1 MKVSKYIPILLARRR
16 AVGGP
21 VITAGP
27 VWVNNQ
33 DGTATVTWTTDVA
46 TDSKVNY
53 GTTSSY
59 GRTVADAAVSTS
71 HSVLVIGLKD
81 GDYHYEVGD
90 IAETYTSGDE
100 VGTIDLMKVAI
111 QNAFVNPVVTGSGN
125 PSFSYNVTA
134 ADGDTYLLVC
144 AMWLSV
150 SPNTVSAPTFN
161 GDALTRIPGSKA
173 EAYYTGN
180 FYMGTEWFYLRTPD
194 VGNFTLTGS
203 FSSTYCNTFYAG
215 VVKNVD
221 DPSTAFVPM
230 VAQDD
235 SPGATAITAGS
246 LAVDATTLLL
256 GAAAVAQP
264 STSTFSLSFIGTT
277 QFNNLTRFN
286 LGRFLCGRIDSLGH
300 TINYQWTQTGTLP
313 TNQGFAISVLAVKA
327 RAPSDGIGVYITDAN
342 YSDSGSNALSNIG
355 LTGRVQIEGFST
367 YNGALNLSTNSLT
380 SISAPDMTAA
390 ACNLVADTND
400 MTYALFPNVTTGGG
414 VRLRFN
420 SLETVDIGSLVTA
433 SGNWYFSHSDAP
445 SMTVDMESLVSMN
458 PTSAAGG
465 AVVFTN
471 SPLAT
476 ASLPNLTTIGHLL
489 EFDDT
494 NLTSLDLPALTSIL
508 GLAGAG
514 PDYGGIMTNTIGAG
528 FTSLTMDA
536 LEELRGWILSPG
548 CGLTTFSL
556 PALATLGNGFIVNL
570 SQNKLTVSA
579 VNALL
584 IQLDA
589 AKGAVTTGTINLGTQ
604 TPPAAP
610 TGAGATAKSSLQAA
624 GITVTTD

>member
-1 MKVSKYIPILLARRR
+1 VIPQFT
-16 AVGGP
+16 GGASGASAP
-21 VITAGP
+21 VITVGP
-27 VWVNNQ
+27 VWTNNQ
-33 DGTATVTWTTDVA
+33 DGTATVTWTTDIA
-46 TDSKVNY
+46 TDSEVNY
-53 GTTSSY
+53 GATSSY
-59 GRTVADAAVSTS
+59 GLTATDASVVTS

-81 GDYHYEVGD
+81 GDYHYSVGNT
-90 IAETYTSGDE
+90 AATYSSGDE
-100 VGTIDLMKVAI
+100 VGTIDLLKVTI
-111 QNAFVNPVVTGSGN
+111 QNAFVNPVVTASGN
-125 PSFSYNVTA
+125 PSFAYNVTA
-134 ADGDTYLLVC
+134 SSADTYLLVC
-144 AMWLSV
+144 AQWLSLT
-150 SPNTVSAPTFN
+150 PNTVSAPTFN
-161 GDALTRIPGSKA
+161 GDALTRITGSKA
-173 EAYYTGN
+173 EAFYTGN
-180 FYMGTEWFYLRTPD
+180 FYMGTEWFYLQTPD

-203 FSSTYCNTFYAG
+203 FSSNYCNTFYAG
-215 VVKNVD
+215 VVKNVA
-221 DPSTAFVPM
+221 DPSTAFVPL

-235 SPGATAITAGS
+235 SPGSTSITAGS
-246 LAVDATTLLL
+246 LAVDASTLML

-277 QFNNLTRFN
+277 QFNNLTRFS

-313 TNQGFAISVLAVKA
+313 TNQGFAISVLAVKSI
-327 RAPSDGIGVYITDAN
+327 APSSGIGVYITDAN

-355 LTGRVQIEGFST
+355 LTGRVQMEGFAT
-367 YNGALNLSTNSLT
+367 YNGGLNLSTNSLT

-390 ACNLVADTND
+390 ACNLVVDTNSL
-400 MTYALFPNVTTGGG
+400 TYALFPAVVSGGG
-414 VRLRFN
+414 IRLRYN
-420 SLETVDIGSLVTA
+420 ALETVGIGRLVTA
-433 SGNWYFSHSDAP
+433 SGNWYFSHSSAG
-445 SMTVDMESLVSMN
+445 SMAVDMAALTQMN

-465 AVVFTN
+465 AVVFSG

-494 NLTSLDLPALTSIL
+494 NLTSLDLPALTEIL

-514 PDYGGIMTNTIGAG
+514 PDYGGVMTNTIGAG

-536 LEELRGWILSPG
+536 LQELHGWILSPG

-556 PALATLGNGFIVNL
+556 PALTTMGDGFSVNL
-570 SQNKLTVSA
+570 SQNNLRVSA

-584 IQLDA
+584 VQLDA
-589 AKGAVTTGTINLGTQ
+589 AKGSVTTGTINLGTQ